1 MPYIT
6 LEGFFPSQQSLSI
19 LKNNSKVNSIIQ
31 GNGEIILPL
40 LFESLVKDT
49 KLDDVP
55 DLIWQENDEVF
66 INSNLKITEAYT
78 FENYPNRKYVDLL
91 LKKGFTTV
99 VRTGYGC
106 QYLCKYCL
114 FSSFFHNK
122 FHIKKNRRSTHD
134 VCNEIQEL
142 VDKYKVSRIAFAD
155 EIFFN
160 GSNEDRKWILD
171 FCDKLSKKNF
181 AITFSIDLRL
191 ENCNE
196 EILNLLKKV
205 GLSHVFLGIENITYS
220 VLKRYGRS
228 NTLNSLIPVIKI
240 LDKLNID
247 LLPGMI
253 LFDKKTLLDDLK
265 KNIELMKKLDYY
277 SLYRYTGKLH
287 VFAEAK
293 ISEEY
298 QETNDSPIINWKF
311 ENHETKK
318 VYEEYTW
325 FFGKAI
331 GIYKSIYI
339 YYNSNIPN
347 HIIGKCIKIHQNFVL
362 KTIDN
367 FSKKVNFS
375 KQLALRNKTSKSLEQ
390 IKF

>member
-1 MPYIT
+1 M
-6 LEGFFPSQQSLSI
+6 F
-19 LKNNSKVNSIIQ
+19 
-31 GNGEIILPL
+31 
-40 LFESLVKDT
+40 
-49 KLDDVP
+49 
-55 DLIWQENDEVF
+55 
-66 INSNLKITEAYT
+66 
-78 FENYPNRKYVDLL
+78 
-91 LKKGFTTV
+91 
-99 VRTGYGC
+99 
-106 QYLCKYCL
+106 
-114 FSSFFHNK
+114 
-122 FHIKKNRRSTHD
+122 
-134 VCNEIQEL
+134 NEIQEL